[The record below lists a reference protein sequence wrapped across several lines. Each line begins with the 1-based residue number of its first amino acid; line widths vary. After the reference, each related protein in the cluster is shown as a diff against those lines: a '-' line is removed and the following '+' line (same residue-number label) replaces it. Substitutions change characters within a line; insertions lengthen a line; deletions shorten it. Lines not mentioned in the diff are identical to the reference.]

1 MTKVNKV
8 EALKMIRIVTGVC
21 RTLMSMV
28 YRFAPFC
35 LYLALM
41 VGLGPTEVLGQ
52 QKFGALQADRI
63 LFLGNSLT
71 LHGPKAEIGWTGNW
85 GMAASAQDKDY
96 VHLLAAAIDARTGG
110 RLVLEPTPSDG
121 TKSVENVLNIANIL
135 EREYATYEADK
146 IRKQLDWKANIVVL
160 QCGENVPPKGFDAD
174 VFRKSLM
181 ALLNDLKASSNPQ
194 IFVTGNILRGNPGLD
209 VIKRKACA
217 EDPAHRTFV
226 DISAYRT
233 NITVNGPVGHPSNA
247 GMKLIADTLF
257 AAISKK
263 ADSVGLSAAHVA
275 AVNRRRRIYVNNDVG
290 YDAVAM
296 GPKLT
301 AIKPDEWLAARFS
314 AFDQPGSQVDCVGWC
329 LDEGNIAAYPSKVL
343 PELQYPTLLRWRREG
358 VDIAQRL
365 VEESHRRKLEV
376 FWEHRLNGADRET
389 DVSTP
394 ARHPLKDAHP
404 DWLLKGSWWKP
415 GLWNFAVPEVRQY
428 KLRALREVAE
438 RYDLDG
444 LNLDFGRHPPY
455 LPTGKQWEQREA
467 LTDFVRH
474 VRLMLQAV
482 AEKRGRPFL
491 LSVRVADSVP
501 GCHFDGFDIES
512 WVRQNLVDMI
522 IIGTR
527 SIQVDLAGFKQVVRG
542 THVKLYPC
550 IDQHHS
556 PDGYHA
562 VPSPEFLRGVAANW
576 WHQGADGIATF
587 NFWNELPE
595 SARVIGSSG
604 PLVDGRSVHA
614 MVYREIGDAE
624 QLASLDKWFVVSRR
638 YGGGFYD
645 RLGNR
650 WDDYTNLNNQAPL
663 PQTLGADPAWVE
675 VHVADDVTSL
685 AKPIERIELR
695 LSYSAKADPQQ
706 VRVKFNGILLRDPVS
721 KELWSIYR
729 LTREQLA
736 TGRNLVTLDDS
747 SSQSRDKPLAIEKV
761 EVHVR
766 YGKRSTS
773 E

>member
-1 MTKVNKV
+1 M
-8 EALKMIRIVTGVC
+8 M
-21 RTLMSMV
+21 
-28 YRFAPFC
+28 YRCAIFC
-35 LYLALM
+35 LCLALM
-41 VGLGPTEVLGQ
+41 VGLGPMEVLGQ
-52 QKFGALQADRI
+52 HKIGTLTADRI

-85 GMAASAQDKDY
+85 GMAASAQDRDY
-96 VHLLAAAIDARTGG
+96 VHLLAAAISARTGG
-110 RLVLEPTPSDG
+110 RLVVEPTPSDG

-160 QCGENVPPKGFDAD
+160 QCGENVPPKGFDAKA
-174 VFRKSLM
+174 FHKSLQ
-181 ALLNDLKASSNPQ
+181 ALLNDLKKSSDPQ
-194 IFVTGNILRGNPGLD
+194 IFVTGNILWGNSGLD
-209 VIKRKACA
+209 EIKRKVCD

-226 DISAYRT
+226 DISVYQSD
-233 NITVNGPVGHPSNA
+233 IPVNGPVGHPSDA

-263 ADSVGLSAAHVA
+263 ADLVELSAAHVA
-275 AVNRRRRIYVNNDVG
+275 AVNRRRRIYVNNDAG

-301 AIKPDEWLAARFS
+301 AIQPDEWLAARFS

-343 PELQYPTLLRWRREG
+343 PELQYPTLLRWRKEG
-358 VDIAQRL
+358 VDIAQRI

-376 FWEHRLNGADRET
+376 FWEHRLNGADREA

-404 DWLLKGSWWKP
+404 KWLLEGSWWGP

-428 KLRALREVAE
+428 KVSVLREVAE

-455 LPTGKQWEQREA
+455 LPDGKQWEHREA
-467 LTDFVRH
+467 LTDFVRQ
-474 VRLMLQAV
+474 VRLMLQDV
-482 AEKRGRPFL
+482 SRKRGRPFL

-527 SIQVDLAGFKQVVRG
+527 SIQVDLTGFKQVVRG

-562 VPSPEFLRGVAANW
+562 VGSPEFLRGVAANW

-587 NFWNELPE
+587 NFWNELP
-595 SARVIGSSG
+595 AAAKVIGSSG
-604 PLVDGRSVHA
+604 PLLDGQSVHA
-614 MVYREIGDAE
+614 QAYTEMGDPRK
-624 QLASLDKWFVVSRR
+624 LVSLDKWFVVARR

-650 WDDYTNLNNQAPL
+650 WGDYTNLNHQVPL
-663 PQTLGADPAWVE
+663 PQTLGADPTWVE
-675 VHVADDVTSL
+675 VYVADDL
-685 AKPIERIELR
+685 ANPAEPIERLELR
-695 LSYSAKADPQQ
+695 LFFSSKADPKQ
-706 VRVKFNGILLRDPVS
+706 VRVKFNGSLLRDPVV
-721 KELWSIYR
+721 EDLWSTYR
-729 LTREQLA
+729 LNAQQLA
-736 TGRNLVTLDDS
+736 LGRNLVTLDDTS
-747 SSQSRDKPLAIEKV
+747 PQPRDKPLSLEKV
-761 EVHVR
+761 EIHVR
-766 YGKRSTS
+766 YRKRSTDR
-773 E
+773 